1 MIELV
6 EDPLVQLNLKSFYDE
21 NKTKG
26 VEFLENM
33 LHGLTSD
40 DYTFLDWMEMG
51 FSTIESVRN
60 QCGFCSFW
68 YFDILCFIYL
78 LNAC

>member
-40 DYTFLDWMEMG
+40 DYTFLD
-51 FSTIESVRN
+51 
-60 QCGFCSFW
+60 
-68 YFDILCFIYL
+68 
-78 LNAC
+78 